1 MLVELL
7 MKTQLPYICL
17 SVIEAQWKAYYGKA
31 FGETE
36 HYIFFHIW
44 GKKLSHAYPEMTM
57 CFILQDYHAIDQ
69 SRLRGNC
76 DQTCKTLVLISSF
89 QVALHSKMILLIT
102 MLKYFRRIG
111 YSFTT
116 FQEI

>member
-1 MLVELL
+1 MEKRLE
-7 MKTQLPYICL
+7 KRSITFSSI
-17 SVIEAQWKAYYGKA
+17 
-31 FGETE
+31 FG
-36 HYIFFHIW
+36 

-111 YSFTT
+111 YSFTA

>member
-7 MKTQLPYICL
+7 MKTQLLYICL
-17 SVIEAQWKAYYGKA
+17 SIIEAQWKAYYGKA

-111 YSFTT
+111 YSFTA

>member
-1 MLVELL
+1 MEGILWKSVWRNGALHF
-7 MKTQLPYICL
+7 LPYL
-17 SVIEAQWKAYYGKA
+17 
-31 FGETE
+31 
-36 HYIFFHIW
+36 

-89 QVALHSKMILLIT
+89 QVALHSMMILLIT
-102 MLKYFRRIG
+102 MLNYF
-111 YSFTT
+111 
-116 FQEI
+116 